1 MIFNEHLSY
10 VSKKSHSNAFN
21 AQVNI
26 PLVDMSNNGQTFLVK
41 ELNTSEIK
49 RIKSYYNIELNNQ
62 SVNNCF
68 EIKFNSKSI
77 SNKSNLLIICEHN
90 IEVLAWINLL
100 NSFIAKNLLI
110 QHQQSLMEAN
120 NEYDDDLSYDIPC
133 ENEFSLSSMLLLDD
147 EDEKEGHFNKKI
159 KTQTQCLPIKMLFPR
174 FCIKKSRNFE

>member
-1 MIFNEHLSY
+1 MIFNDHLSY

-26 PLVDMSNNGQTFLVK
+26 PLVDLSNNEQTFLVK

-49 RIKSYYNIELNNQ
+49 RIKNNYNIELNNQ
-62 SVNNCF
+62 SVKNCF

-77 SNKSNLLIICEHN
+77 SINKNNLLIICEHN

-100 NSFIAKNLLI
+100 NSFIAKNLYV
-110 QHQQSLMEAN
+110 QHQQCLTEAN
-120 NEYDDDLSYDIPC
+120 NEYDDNLSYDIPC
-133 ENEFSLSSMLLLDD
+133 ENEFNLSSMLLLDN
-147 EDEKEGHFNKKI
+147 EDKEGHFNKKT